1 MPSRAGPHAWRFLLL
16 ATAAWL
22 SRHQVATPG
31 FVPATA
37 TRSRSEGSSHVL
49 RGARGYGVLRQLLQL
64 QDEFLSLP
72 QTKEFVLDRS
82 WPNSSSVD
90 VDEFLQKQREWT
102 FEGSLPTVFDVRSPG
117 EFAAGHIPGAKSL
130 PLLDDEE
137 RAAVGTTFANLGPEE
152 AFDLALNSVHPKL
165 ADLLRQADAHAGEF
179 KKAARRHVLLYCKR
193 GGLRSQSMAKL
204 LSRHGFEVLVLKGG
218 YKAFRG
224 WAERTLREKPQ
235 KVCVI
240 AGATGSGKTE
250 VLAELARQKL
260 GQVIDLEAL
269 ARHKGSVF
277 GGLGETTQP
286 SSEQM
291 RNSVAVQWA
300 ALEPSR
306 WVYLEDEG
314 PRIGSV
320 VLPSALY
327 RRLRQAAL
335 VLHLDV
341 PFALRAERSLA
352 LYGSFGAEALC
363 SAVENFRHRMGH
375 SRTNL
380 LQQKLRQGALR
391 EVCEEI
397 LQNYDKAYT
406 YHLKRGRAG
415 SGQILRLPVNSSDSA
430 AVARAVAAVATPL
443 QVAAEASAEASAKEL
458 HVSDAA
464 AIRELPCFCGAVV
477 TRVAGDPVSVSI
489 CHCSICRRLSGAPFV
504 VSAVL
509 HPERVELR
517 SPKGGPPQLSE
528 LRTSKQVVRQRCAAC
543 GAPVCGRLGRFVALP
558 LGSLV
563 SAEQSR
569 SGIVPEAWQPT
580 HHLHYD
586 SRILD
591 VRDDLVK
598 YRGRARG
605 EVWTAEQGSDG
616 KEKNGAA
623 MQQEFKVAQVAQV
636 APASGPSPPSAPGP
650 GPAGAA
656 APGAGP
662 LVAPAQNVEVAT
674 ASDGAGS
681 TERAEGFPKD
691 FGGCLRCLPSWRV
704 MLLQLAASETHQHP
718 SSQAVT
724 YTTTTT
730 TTTAVTINGASP
742 GFPTPP
748 SPSGPAIE
756 YQPPAPT
763 PQVNG
768 HTTNGAAQAG
778 SGESKALPAPAA
790 EPTDQDMQAMVAARK
805 LNAGIPRA
813 GPLPLQ
819 WNTSCARDVRVR
831 GSWDGWKRDYALEPC
846 PGIGFRIMLLL
857 PAGEY
862 EFKFI
867 VDGNWTTSEDMET
880 TKCANRNNVA
890 QVNEMVLVP
899 VPLWKSDEKEGKP
912 AGELEA
918 GTLAIEA

>member
-1 MPSRAGPHAWRFLLL
+1 MHCRTVPRTWRLLL
-16 ATAAWL
+16 LVVTVGRLCWHQGTTPCLVLGRVHPPRNAGTK
-22 SRHQVATPG
+22 HQV
-31 FVPATA
+31 
-37 TRSRSEGSSHVL
+37 SRDAGK
-49 RGARGYGVLRQLLQL
+49 GYGVLRQLLQL
-64 QDEFLSLP
+64 QEDFLSLP
-72 QTKEFVLDRS
+72 RTKEFVLDRG
-82 WPNSSSVD
+82 WPDSSSVD
-90 VDEFLQKQREWT
+90 VDEFLRKQKEWT
-102 FEGSLPTVFDVRSPG
+102 LDGRLPVVFDVRSPG
-117 EFAAGHIPGAKSL
+117 EFAAGHIPGATNL
-130 PLLDDEE
+130 PLLDDDE
-137 RAAVGTTFANLGPEE
+137 RAAVGTTFANVGPEE
-152 AFDLALNSVHPKL
+152 AFDLALDSVHPKL
-165 ADLLRQADAHAGEF
+165 ADLLRQADAHTAGLEE
-179 KKAARRHVLLYCKR
+179 ARRHVLLYCKR

-204 LSRHGFEVLVLKGG
+204 LARHGFDVLVLQGG

-224 WAERTLREKPQ
+224 WAERVLREKPQ

-250 VLAELARQKL
+250 VLAELGRQKL

-269 ARHKGSVF
+269 AHHKGSVF
-277 GGLGETTQP
+277 GGLGEKTQP
-286 SSEQM
+286 SSEYM
-291 RNSVAVQWA
+291 RNAVALQWA
-300 ALEPSR
+300 SLNSSR

-314 PRIGSV
+314 PRIGTV

-375 SRTNL
+375 SRTDL
-380 LQQKLRQGALR
+380 LQQKLREGALR

-397 LQNYDKAYT
+397 LQNYDKAYS

-415 SGQILRLPVNSSDSA
+415 SGQILRLAVRTSDSA
-430 AVARAVAAVATPL
+430 AVARDVAAAAGKL
-443 QVAAEASAEASAKEL
+443 EEAAEDVADLPAEGDSASN
-458 HVSDAA
+458 VSST
-464 AIRELPCFCGAVV
+464 IREFPCFCGAVV
-477 TRVAGDPVSVSI
+477 ARAVGDPVSVSI

-504 VSAVL
+504 ASAVFR
-509 HPERVELR
+509 PERVELR
-517 SPKGGPPQLSE
+517 SREGGLPQLSE
-528 LRTSKQVVRQRCAAC
+528 LQTSKQVTRQRCAVC

-569 SGIVPEAWQPT
+569 SGNISEAWQPS

-591 VRDDLVK
+591 IQDDLVK

-605 EVWTAEQGSDG
+605 EVWMPAEEKIAFSKLLQLWAALGSSEESG
-616 KEKNGAA
+616 
-623 MQQEFKVAQVAQV
+623 QVAKV
-636 APASGPSPPSAPGP
+636 APAPTPGPSSPSGAAGAAPGP
-650 GPAGAA
+650 
-656 APGAGP
+656 
-662 LVAPAQNVEVAT
+662 VAVATQPNVEVSALL
-674 ASDGAGS
+674 AGH
-681 TERAEGFPKD
+681 
-691 FGGCLRCLPSWRV
+691 
-704 MLLQLAASETHQHP
+704 AAAAGH
-718 SSQAVT
+718 AVT

-730 TTTAVTINGASP
+730 TTTAVTINGAAP

-748 SPSGPAIE
+748 PPTGPAIE
-756 YQPPAPT
+756 YRPPSPQPQA
-763 PQVNG
+763 NG
-768 HTTNGAAQAG
+768 HAANGTEGG
-778 SGESKALPAPAA
+778 STQDSKALPAPAA
-790 EPTDQDMQAMVAARK
+790 EPTDQDRLAMVAARK

-846 PGIGFRIMLLL
+846 PGVGFRIMLLL

-899 VPLWKSDEKEGKP
+899 VPLWKSDTNDGNKP
-912 AGELEA
+912 AAGELEA
-918 GTLAIEA
+918 GTLAI